1 MNPVFA
7 KANRGVCYP
16 NWIFAQLDLML
27 LNPFAFTFT
36 LEHRTLATK
45 LEKLQKNV
53 SMTYA
58 CVILVCLDVALRE
71 GDLRPSVI
79 PKEHLPTSAAYS

>member
-45 LEKLQKNV
+45 LEKL
-53 SMTYA
+53 
-58 CVILVCLDVALRE
+58 L
-71 GDLRPSVI
+71 SVI
-79 PKEHLPTSAAYS
+79 SKEHLPISAAYSHVTRL